1 MKDALAIHRALLE
14 WETVHEIVRLPVAM
28 GHADELPKALGL
40 PARRCLVTRVYTC
53 DDARRGRRFLTGVIV
68 PAGERPPMEAVR
80 RSVGARTVRPA
91 RPDVVNAATEY
102 AAGLVCPLLLPDT
115 MPLLVDHRLLDGLT
129 SDDVVYTATGEA
141 STALGIRGGSLY
153 ALCHAKPID
162 TLVPPPLQP
171 PGRAAADDPRATRS
185 PA

>member
-14 WETVHEIVRLPVAM
+14 WETVHEIVRLRAAM
-28 GHADELPKALGL
+28 THADELPKALGL
-40 PARRCLVTRVYTC
+40 PAKRCLVTRVYSC
-53 DDARRGRRFLTGVIV
+53 ADAGRGRRFLTAVIV
-68 PAGERPPMEAVR
+68 PAGERPPIEAVR
-80 RSVGARTVRPA
+80 RTVGARTVRPA
-91 RPDVVNAATEY
+91 HPDVVNAATEY

-115 MPLLVDHRLLDGLT
+115 MPVLVDHRLAEGLN

-162 TLVPPPLQP
+162 PLVPPPLQAP
-171 PGRAAADDPRATRS
+171 SGEARPSRS